1 MPNSYLGL
9 KHAQNL
15 LEITDGCRADM
26 HEPDNNGVSATVE
39 GDHIDNAFGDA
50 GMCGEMVVV
59 ITKEQDHG
67 DSYKVKFNLATLIA
81 LARVGAAK
89 ELQAEQI

>member
-1 MPNSYLGL
+1 MTSSRLGL
-9 KHAQNL
+9 RHAQKL

-39 GDHIDNAFGDA
+39 GVQLDNAFGDS
-50 GMCGEMVVV
+50 GMTDELVVI

-67 DSYKVKFNLATLIA
+67 DDCIMKFNLATLIA
-81 LARVGAAK
+81 FARVGAAK

>member
-1 MPNSYLGL
+1 MPSSLLGL

-15 LEITDGCRADM
+15 LEVTDGCRADM

-39 GDHIDNAFGDA
+39 GDHLDNAFGDS
-50 GMCGEMVVV
+50 GMTDEFVVV
-59 ITKEQDHG
+59 LTKEQDHG
-67 DSYKVKFNLATLIA
+67 DSYKVKLNLATLIA
-81 LARVGAAK
+81 FARIGAAK